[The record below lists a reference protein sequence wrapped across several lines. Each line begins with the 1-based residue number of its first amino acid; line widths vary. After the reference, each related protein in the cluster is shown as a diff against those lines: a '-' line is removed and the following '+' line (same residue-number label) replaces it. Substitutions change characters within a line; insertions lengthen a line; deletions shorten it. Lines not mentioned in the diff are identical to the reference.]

1 MVLAIFSGKSTA
13 VHSILNIG
21 WWAEIY
27 DDETPTFSNSCLS
40 TLLDEFQLVAAVY
53 VWNFNRS
60 NILWRKFFSQCKLE
74 LVYIF
79 LSCIWFFIK
88 SETETTYFCWLA
100 SRKKRKENYDDGKTY
115 LIKVKKNH
123 RETYSYSIIEVYSIR
138 PTTKEIGSWFE
149 LRSKNSESK
158 ILEQKMGRRTINR
171 ICEIKYPSRVE
182 GWLDVCGKFMFTS
195 LNNDII
201 FKAQRKIAWLCIR
214 ILIEMSAVQFYLLH
228 LITSE
233 CSKITTLITSLK

>member
-115 LIKVKKNH
+115 LIKVKKKSSRNLFVQH
-123 RETYSYSIIEVYSIR
+123 HWSVFNSPDHQRNWFLIWTSF
-138 PTTKEIGSWFE
+138 KEF
-149 LRSKNSESK
+149 
-158 ILEQKMGRRTINR
+158 
-171 ICEIKYPSRVE
+171 RVE
-182 GWLDVCGKFMFTS
+182 NFGAENGPP
-195 LNNDII
+195 ND
-201 FKAQRKIAWLCIR
+201 K
-214 ILIEMSAVQFYLLH
+214 SYLRD
-228 LITSE
+228 
-233 CSKITTLITSLK
+233 

>member
-79 LSCIWFFIK
+79 LSCIWFFLK

-100 SRKKRKENYDDGKTY
+100 SSKKRNENYDDGKTY
-115 LIKVKKNH
+115 LIKVKK
-123 RETYSYSIIEVYSIR
+123 IIAKLIR
-138 PTTKEIGSWFE
+138 TASLKCIQFARPPKKLVLDLNFV
-149 LRSKNSESK
+149 
-158 ILEQKMGRRTINR
+158 QR
-171 ICEIKYPSRVE
+171 IPSR
-182 GWLDVCGKFMFTS
+182 KFWS
-195 LNNDII
+195 
-201 FKAQRKIAWLCIR
+201 RKWAAER
-214 ILIEMSAVQFYLLH
+214 
-228 LITSE
+228 
-233 CSKITTLITSLK
+233 